1 MSEYKEMDTIIW
13 DSWTNNRK
21 RIPVKVVSQCGSLYI
36 RPEGTGDCTSE
47 DGHGYPIC
55 LEYYEGSLRLIV
67 WSDINQEDPTHI
79 IPMEGSYT
87 SQRKGV
93 YADKETE

>member
-1 MSEYKEMDTIIW
+1 MSQNQEMDTVIW
-13 DSWTNNRK
+13 DSWTNSRK
-21 RIPVKVVSQCGSLYI
+21 RISVKVVSQSGSVYI

-47 DGHGYPIC
+47 DGHGFPIC

-79 IPMEGSYT
+79 IPMENSFT
-87 SQRKGV
+87 SNRKGI
-93 YADKETE
+93 YAG